1 VELECEFRICSSLH
15 TARDAL
21 VGRVRSTRSPKAMR
35 GVWGQVGKQ
44 SPGRR
49 ARSWQRHAVAEVV
62 LPQLTKIQQV
72 DGEGYLNKKI
82 Y

>member
-49 ARSWQRHAVAEVV
+49 ARSRQACSRRGCTAPTDQDPASRRGR
-62 LPQLTKIQQV
+62 LFK
-72 DGEGYLNKKI
+72 
-82 Y
+82 